1 MKRLS
6 NRGFTLVELIVVIA
20 LVGLLLAITVPL
32 FSTSSSYEMDARE
45 RARVFYS
52 NVQEAMVDENIAET
66 ELPDPDGTNV
76 ICAQVY
82 AANTSKNKNSVA
94 AVYVSMGSFSSGT
107 LDLISDDKY
116 PQFKEFA
123 NTLSK
128 LLSDADKDGCYY
140 AVVDSKY
147 RVVYT
152 YFVASLDANTGM
164 KNKDFIREA
173 QINDNKGVASYVG
186 SYPYELSMGA
196 SGSIPK
202 FLSKDS
208 LD

>member
-1 MKRLS
+1 MKCLS
-6 NRGFTLVELIVVIA
+6 KRGFTLVELIVVIA
-20 LVGLLLAITVPL
+20 LVALLLAIVAPML
-32 FSTSSSYEMDARE
+32 STSSSYEMDARE

-66 ELPDPDGTNV
+66 ELPDPDGANV
-76 ICAQVY
+76 VCAQVY

-94 AVYVSMGSFSSGT
+94 AVYVSMGSFSSGA
-107 LDLISDDKY
+107 LDPIDDKY

-173 QINDNKGVASYVG
+173 QINDSKGVASYVG
-186 SYPYELSMGA
+186 SYPYELSMG
-196 SGSIPK
+196 SSSSIPK